1 MSCSSFQ
8 FGNHNESFLYFL
20 YLPLF
25 PINYPLDTTLAP
37 AQIVANE
44 GENATFVCS
53 PFITA
58 ARPTLFSTDPGS
70 MNIELVP
77 SSDNRVLSIDN
88 VNVGRTYVWLRVN
101 RTLDHL
107 RKFYCDVNSVR
118 SNASTLTVNC
128 EFIRLHLILV
138 FIRLHLILV
147 FIRLHLILVIF
158 SVVTTL
164 TSFT

>member
-1 MSCSSFQ
+1 MSCSNFQ
-8 FGNHNESFLYFL
+8 FANHNESFLYFL

-58 ARPTLFSTDPGS
+58 ARPNLFSTDPGS

-77 SSDNRVLSIDN
+77 SYDNRVLSIDN
-88 VNVGRTYVWLRVN
+88 VNVGHTYVWLRVN

-107 RKFYCDVNSVR
+107 RKFYCDVNNVR
-118 SNASTLTVNC
+118 SNVATLTVNC
-128 EFIRLHLILV
+128 EIIRLHLILEFIRLHLILE
-138 FIRLHLILV
+138 FIRLHLFLCS
-147 FIRLHLILVIF
+147 LDY
-158 SVVTTL
+158 T
-164 TSFT
+164 